1 MSSLTKSQLNKL
13 LTQFKEKGETVILE
27 EGKEKSELI
36 NAAEKR
42 GILIKGSRDL
52 GVLKTIFLFTDE
64 VNANN
69 DLVPSKEFLKIFPQV
84 IGKPMDYNHQR
95 EIILGFYVDYKYIL
109 KNKKAITYAVFFK
122 SNYPKLWKKAKKL
135 QKEGKLSSSFEI
147 WSSEKSRKYT
157 KDGICSLHN
166 MEIAG
171 GALIFEEDG
180 VVPAFKDAKVLS
192 MAKKELEQCVDGKCL
207 ACASK
212 YKDSD
217 IITASDI
224 YKEEVEKNLKE
235 LNEKEK
241 SEVVEPKAVIE
252 EKIIEAPKEPEI
264 IVNPKIKCSN
274 CEEEFEVITGQLEYK
289 CPKCFSIL
297 DSKGTQ
303 KYPPQLKDFRLSCP
317 SCGMNNWLILKN
329 EENKTTLKCQ
339 NEVCNKNYEIEFAQE
354 VKNELLDKTRFL
366 YTNTVSCIQCGKNI
380 DISGT
385 SKAKNYEIKCPRCK
399 LTFNYNVTKANKDR
413 QITKI
418 TEIAEIKIEEKKS
431 EEQGGDEEVKI
442 PKEIVEK
449 VKKEEEKK
457 VEKKVEVKVEEKV
470 VEKPKE
476 DIPPKVEEA
485 PKVEVPKE
493 EVKPEVK
500 ASKEKTEEI
509 SEEIPE
515 KSSEGKTFV
524 DLVREEN
531 DLIEAER
538 GKGKGKNGKPQG
550 DGGADICVCSKCG
563 YKVSHKKGIPCNE
576 TKCPKCKTV
585 MIGKTKKAEKKIKP
599 KKSAVRKAV
608 KKIMTLKKEIRTAKS
623 EKKEK
628 ENTLKTAIK
637 KVASQLIK
645 ARAEIKKINK
655 EADEKIELYKSEAKE
670 ILKRREELGEKF
682 VGDLSDKDILD
693 DDKFK
698 TASLEKEV
706 TLLKAS
712 KEESDEIIG
721 DKTDEDEASED
732 IKLAKEID
740 AKAFTKKEEK

>member
-1 MSSLTKSQLNKL
+1 MSILTKKCIASFLTDFEKYAEVEILEGSKATSEIIKIAEAKGIDLKNNRDLSGFKAIYGFADRPNYNGDLLPEPELLKALPSIISKPINIAHLRRYCIGHIIDYRYQKNSKKILVYGVIYSSNFGTEWKRAKREFKSGDLSVSWEIHSPDNQRRKL
-13 LTQFKEKGETVILE
+13 LNGVEELHNVEMAGMALLFKDDEDP
-27 EGKEKSELI
+27 
-36 NAAEKR
+36 AAE
-42 GILIKGSRDL
+42 
-52 GVLKTIFLFTDE
+52 
-64 VNANN
+64 
-69 DLVPSKEFLKIFPQV
+69 
-84 IGKPMDYNHQR
+84 
-95 EIILGFYVDYKYIL
+95 
-109 KNKKAITYAVFFK
+109 
-122 SNYPKLWKKAKKL
+122 
-135 QKEGKLSSSFEI
+135 
-147 WSSEKSRKYT
+147 
-157 KDGICSLHN
+157 
-166 MEIAG
+166 
-171 GALIFEEDG
+171 GAT
-180 VVPAFKDAKVLS
+180 VLS
-192 MAKKELEQCVDGKCL
+192 MARKQMDESKDLDLVF
-207 ACASK
+207 ASK

-217 IITASDI
+217 IITAGDI

-241 SEVVEPKAVIE
+241 SEVVEPKAVIKENKE
-252 EKIIEAPKEPEI
+252 EKTIEAPKATDTFIP
-264 IVNPKIKCSN
+264 PKIKCSN
-274 CEEEFEVITGQLEYK
+274 CQEEFEVITGQLEYK

-317 SCGMNNWLILKN
+317 SCGLNNWLILKN

-366 YTNTVSCIQCGKNI
+366 YTNTVSCIQCANPI
-380 DISGT
+380 NISGT
-385 SKAKNYEIKCPRCK
+385 SQAKVMEVKCPKCK
-399 LTFNYNVTKANKDR
+399 LTFNYNVTRANKDR

-418 TEIAEIKIEEKKS
+418 TEIEIEEKKS

-449 VKKEEEKK
+449 VKEEEKK
-457 VEKKVEVKVEEKV
+457 VEKKVKVKVEEKV

-476 DIPPKVEEA
+476 EITPKVEEA
-485 PKVEVPKE
+485 PKVEVPNE

-509 SEEIPE
+509 AEEIPE

-550 DGGADICVCSKCG
+550 DGGADVCVCSKCG
-563 YKVSHKKGIPCNE
+563 YKVSHKKGTPCNE
-576 TKCPKCKTV
+576 IKCPKCKTALV
-585 MIGKTKKAEKKIKP
+585 GKNKKAKIKP

-608 KKIMTLKKEIRTAKS
+608 KKIMTLKKEIRTAKL
-623 EKKEK
+623 EKLQK

-645 ARAEIKKINK
+645 AKAEIKKIK
-655 EADEKIELYKSEAKE
+655 EEADEKIELYKSEAKE
-670 ILKRREELGEKF
+670 ILKRREALGEKF

-721 DKTDEDEASED
+721 DKTDEDENSED
-732 IKLAKEID
+732 KKLAEEID